1 MSAAG
6 RAFSIAAGA
15 ALLIGLLCAT
25 ATGAGKL
32 QFTIALSAASY
43 SVGRPVPVAMTL
55 TNVSSAPVRVN
66 GRLAVNDDRE
76 PAAFREVTFDIRT
89 PSGKHAAFRLDI
101 KRGAARPSDVVSLK
115 PHESVRKT
123 VDLAHY
129 YALRETGTYK
139 VRATYASAAPGAEHG
154 PVASN
159 ALRFTVR

>member
-6 RAFSIAAGA
+6 RAFAIAAGA

-25 ATGAGKL
+25 ATGAGTL
-32 QFTIALSAASY
+32 QFTIALSAGSY
-43 SVGRPVPVAMTL
+43 AVGHPVPLAMTL
-55 TNVSSAPVRVN
+55 TNGPAAPVRVN

-89 PSGKHAAFRLDI
+89 PSGKRAPFRLDI
-101 KRGAARPSDVVSLK
+101 KRGAARPSDLVSLK

-129 YALRETGTYK
+129 YAVHETGTYEA
-139 VRATYASAAPGAEHG
+139 RATYASTAPGAEHG
-154 PVASN
+154 PVTSN
-159 ALRFTVR
+159 VVRFTVH

>member
-6 RAFSIAAGA
+6 RALAIAAGA

-25 ATGAGKL
+25 AMGAGKL

-43 SVGRPVPVAMTL
+43 SAGRPVPLDMTL
-55 TNVSSAPVRVN
+55 TNVSSAPLRVN

-89 PSGKHAAFRLDI
+89 PSGKRASFRLDI
-101 KRGAARPSDVVSLK
+101 KRGAARPSDLVSLK

-123 VDLAHY
+123 ADLAHY
-129 YALRETGTYK
+129 YVLRETGTYE
-139 VRATYASAAPGAEHG
+139 VRATYASAAPGSENG

-159 ALRFTVR
+159 VVRFTVR